1 MSDVHL
7 SVDPENTTTT
17 RFQNFKAA
25 LTQTHTETVQT

>member
-7 SVDPENTTTT
+7 SVDPENTTT